1 MSTPVPPT
9 VLLVE
14 DDEAAR
20 SAVATSL
27 TGHGYAVRLAAD
39 GEEALRLWELARP
52 DLVLLD
58 LGLPGIDG
66 SAVLRHLRRD
76 AATPVI
82 VLSARDEERQ
92 KVEALDAGADDYLT
106 KPFGMAELH
115 ARMRAALRRI
125 GAAEPDGTLR
135 VGTLVMDPARRRV
148 TIEGQE
154 LRLTPREYEVLKTLL
169 ANAGRVVTRGQGR
182 HDQPHPLA
190 PAPGM
195 SSHQAAE
202 RLPRSDAV
210 AFSRA
215 ACAPTGALGP
225 SRGSR
230 YRSAGARAGSAP
242 AARLHRRRCAG
253 PSGSGDRPRDPPGVP
268 AGRGVS

>member
-82 VLSARDEERQ
+82 ILSARDEERQ

-169 ANAGRVVTRGQGR
+169 ANAGRVVTRGRILRAVWGQEYSEER
-182 HDQPHPLA
+182 HYVHVYVSQIRRKIADLDPRGTLA
-190 PAPGM
+190 GLIT
-195 SSHQAAE
+195 AE
-202 RLPRSDAV
+202 
-210 AFSRA
+210 
-215 ACAPTGALGP
+215 
-225 SRGSR
+225 
-230 YRSAGARAGSAP
+230 
-242 AARLHRRRCAG
+242 
-253 PSGSGDRPRDPPGVP
+253 PGV
-268 AGRGVS
+268 GYRVLSES